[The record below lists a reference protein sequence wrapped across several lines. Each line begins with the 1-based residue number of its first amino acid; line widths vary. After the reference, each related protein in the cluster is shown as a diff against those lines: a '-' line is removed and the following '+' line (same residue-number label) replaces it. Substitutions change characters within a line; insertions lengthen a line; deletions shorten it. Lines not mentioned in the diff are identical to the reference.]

1 MKEKIKYLKLII
13 LIILPLLVG
22 FVSSLITKNAMLVF
36 NSVKKPPLSPPGILF
51 PIVWSILYIMMGISN
66 YLVVICN
73 KTDENIVKLRKKCII
88 IYIIQLIFNFFWSI
102 IFFRCSQYGF
112 ALVWL
117 LMLLI
122 LVVVLMINSKK
133 ISKTSAYL
141 LIPYIVWMIFATY
154 LNAGVW
160 VLN

>member
-22 FVSSLITKNAMLVF
+22 FISSLITKNAMIVF

-66 YLVVICN
+66 YLIVVYDKI
-73 KTDENIVKLRKKCII
+73 DENMVVLRKKCII

-102 IFFRCSQYGF
+102 IFFRYGQYEF

-154 LNAGVW
+154 LNVGVW